1 MEEFGGLGDR
11 SNALLTRYFV
21 SALRCI
27 ALGYTVSSVPFREIV
42 RHFGPFRSVPFREI
56 VRPVTEN
63 KIV

>member
-42 RHFGPFRSVPFREI
+42 RHFGPFRSVP
-56 VRPVTEN
+56 VRSVP
-63 KIV
+63 